1 MVENKNERGI
11 SEEKA
16 CQIIR
21 LYSEISQLKK
31 LYRQGWLENG
41 VSEKDC
47 ESVADH
53 SFLTASLGYLIAN
66 ECRPDLN
73 PLKVMELCMV
83 HDLSEVHAGD
93 ITPRQK
99 MSEEEKFQKNYE
111 GIKKIFSKLPNGEKY
126 VELWLEFEKQKSP
139 EAKFAKEVDKLEM
152 ALQAFL
158 YEKMGYRGL
167 DVYFTDV
174 QSKIS
179 SKELKL
185 ILAELM
191 KSR

>member
-21 LYSEISQLKK
+21 LYSEISKLKK

-53 SFLTASLGYLIAN
+53 SFLTAFLGYLIAN

-126 VELWLEFEKQKSP
+126 VELWLEFEEQKSP